1 MTIARIG
8 LAGIAAATVGLAAI
22 KPAPAQQ
29 YPNRTIT
36 VVYPF
41 APGGSADTIL
51 RTISD
56 KLGAAFGQSIV
67 IENRPG
73 AGTTV
78 GAKSVAKSNPDGYTL
93 LSATNAT
100 LVIAP
105 SLYPNVG
112 YDPRKDFAPIG
123 QLGQAASVLVVS
135 SASPARSVGD
145 LIGLAKRSDKS
156 ITFGSPGIGTP
167 NHLSGELLAS
177 MAKVTVAHVPYRGA
191 PQALADVL
199 GGHIHFVFSAIPNV
213 QSHIKSGALRALA
226 VTGSKRS
233 LELPDVPTVSE
244 AGLAGFE
251 TAVKYYLLA
260 PAGTPASVLEKL
272 NAALR
277 TALQDPDVRRRFA
290 SEGFEP
296 AIGSLEEFASDIARE
311 EAKWLP
317 LIKSLS
323 LKAQ

>member
-8 LAGIAAATVGLAAI
+8 LAAIAAATVGIAA
-22 KPAPAQQ
+22 PAPAQN
-29 YPNRTIT
+29 YPSRTIT

-51 RTISD
+51 RTVSD
-56 KLGAAFGQSIV
+56 KIGEAFGQPIV

-123 QLGQAASVLVVS
+123 LLGQAASVLVVNPS
-135 SASPARSVGD
+135 SPARSVAD
-145 LIGLAKRSDKS
+145 LIALAKRSDKM

-177 MAKVTVAHVPYRGA
+177 MGKIKLAHVPYRGA

-199 GGHIHFVFSAIPNV
+199 GGHIQFVFSAIPNV
-213 QSHIKSGALRALA
+213 QSHIKSGTLRALA
-226 VTGSKRS
+226 VSGSKRS
-233 LELPDVPTVSE
+233 SELPEVPTVSE
-244 AGLAGFE
+244 SGLAGFD

-260 PAGTPASVLEKL
+260 PAGTPAPILDKL

-277 TALQDPDVRRRFA
+277 TVLRDQDVRRRFA
-290 SEGFEP
+290 AEGFEP
-296 AIGSLEEFASDIARE
+296 ATGSLEEFAADIDRE

-317 LIKSLS
+317 LVKSLG

>member
-1 MTIARIG
+1 MTFARVG
-8 LAGIAAATVGLAAI
+8 LAVITAATVGIAA
-22 KPAPAQQ
+22 PAPAQN
-29 YPNRTIT
+29 YPSRTIT

-51 RTISD
+51 RTVSD
-56 KLGAAFGQSIV
+56 KIGEAFGQPIV

-73 AGTTV
+73 AGTTL

-123 QLGQAASVLVVS
+123 LLGQAASVLVVNPS
-135 SASPARSVGD
+135 SPARSVAD
-145 LIGLAKRSDKS
+145 LIALAKRTDKV

-177 MAKVTVAHVPYRGA
+177 MGKITLAHVPYRGA

-199 GGHIHFVFSAIPNV
+199 GGHIQFVFSAIPNV
-213 QSHIKSGALRALA
+213 QSHIKSGTLRALA
-226 VTGSKRS
+226 VSGSKRS
-233 LELPDVPTVSE
+233 SELPEVPTVSE
-244 AGLAGFE
+244 SGLGGIRYSGKVLSARAGRD
-251 TAVKYYLLA
+251 
-260 PAGTPASVLEKL
+260 ASPNLGQTRCY
-272 NAALR
+272 ATHRIAR
-277 TALQDPDVRRRFA
+277 PGCASPICGRRVR
-290 SEGFEP
+290 
-296 AIGSLEEFASDIARE
+296 ASDRIAGGIRHRHR
-311 EAKWLP
+311 P
-317 LIKSLS
+317 RRS
-323 LKAQ
+323 